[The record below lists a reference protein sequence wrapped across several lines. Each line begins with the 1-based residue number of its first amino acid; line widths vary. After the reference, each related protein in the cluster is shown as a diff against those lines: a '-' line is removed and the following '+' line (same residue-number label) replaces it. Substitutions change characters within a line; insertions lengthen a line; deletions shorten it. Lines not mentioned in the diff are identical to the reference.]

1 MDPTIALFLLQD
13 GLINGAIY
21 ALLGVTL
28 VLVFTVTRVI
38 LVPQGDFVA
47 FSGLT
52 LAALEAGRVP
62 HSIWLL
68 AVLAGLAAMMD
79 FVAALREGQVVQ
91 GLRAAAVNLV
101 PAGAVIAG
109 VVAIAPLQLGALVNI
124 ALCAAIIV
132 PMGPYVYRV
141 VFQPVADASV
151 LLLLIASVG
160 AHLALTALGLANFGP
175 EGFRTAPLVAGSLGI
190 GPPFASYQ
198 SILVIGVTLC
208 LLAALAFVFGRTFVG
223 KALRASAI
231 NQRGARLVGISPRLS
246 GRIAFA
252 MAAAIAVVSG
262 VLIAPMT
269 TLYYDSGFIIG
280 LKGFVAAIIGG
291 LGAYPA
297 TVLAALGVGL
307 LEAFSAFWASAY
319 KDVIVFSAILP
330 VLLWR
335 SMWTNHTEEE

>member
-1 MDPTIALFLLQD
+1 MNSSIFLFLLQD
-13 GLINGAIY
+13 GAINGAIY

-38 LVPQGDFVA
+38 LVPQGDLVA
-47 FSGLT
+47 FAGLT
-52 LAALEAGRVP
+52 LAALEAGVVP
-62 HSIWLL
+62 QSVWLL
-68 AVLAGLAAMMD
+68 ATLAGIATVMD
-79 FVAALREGQVVQ
+79 LVQALKERSISKALRAT
-91 GLRAAAVNLV
+91 LVNLV
-101 PAGAVIAG
+101 PAAIVIGG
-109 VVAIAPLQLGALVNI
+109 VFLLTPMHLGSLANMLM
-124 ALCAAIIV
+124 CAAIVI

-160 AHLALTALGLANFGP
+160 GHLALTALGLAIFGP
-175 EGFRTAPLVAGSLGI
+175 EGFRSTPLFVGSMKI
-190 GPPFASYQ
+190 GALTVTYQ
-198 SILVIGVTLC
+198 SMLVVTTALF
-208 LLAALAFVFGRTFVG
+208 LLAALAAFFGRTFVG

-231 NQRGARLVGISPRLS
+231 NQRGARLVGVSPRLS
-246 GRIAFA
+246 GRIAFG

-297 TVLAALGVGL
+297 TVFAAFGVGV

-319 KDVIVFSAILP
+319 KEVIVFSSILP
-330 VLLWR
+330 ILLWR
-335 SMWTNHTEEE
+335 SWRTNPHEEE